1 MKLLVKTR
9 RNNERKTELETVKFS
24 LLKGPF
30 DGGKAEPAIIFL
42 WANFWHPYSPVWP
55 SLQSLHHYGPRSSA
69 RVGSAQRWPEQTKK
83 EKMVKSDSITVVKH
97 TVMNVSIIYEWDFN
111 RVLRPDLLAACT
123 SPLLALKNYFQ
134 DLLNT
139 RSKTFAMKRRGQSFL
154 QLTLLHMHL

>member
-1 MKLLVKTR
+1 
-9 RNNERKTELETVKFS
+9 
-24 LLKGPF
+24 
-30 DGGKAEPAIIFL
+30 
-42 WANFWHPYSPVWP
+42 
-55 SLQSLHHYGPRSSA
+55 
-69 RVGSAQRWPEQTKK
+69 
-83 EKMVKSDSITVVKH
+83 MVKSDSITVVKH